1 MIVKWFAELIY
12 KKMLTNE
19 QLIKVTN
26 NIMSQ
31 IESDDISPTYGICS
45 ECLSIYRHGTEF
57 CPNCDVRLKEN

>member
-1 MIVKWFAELIY
+1 
-12 KKMLTNE
+12 MLTNE